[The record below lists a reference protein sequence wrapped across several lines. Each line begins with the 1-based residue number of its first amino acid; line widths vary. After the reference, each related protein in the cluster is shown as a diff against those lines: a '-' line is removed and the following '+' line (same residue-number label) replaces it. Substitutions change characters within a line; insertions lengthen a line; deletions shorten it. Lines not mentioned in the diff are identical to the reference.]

1 MIEFNYTI
9 LIQFFQF
16 LLLLLLLN
24 FLLFRPILGGLR
36 KRRTTIESL
45 AEKGEKS
52 RQEALGLSRTYEES
66 LKEKKLPLAAKREAM
81 LKEAHAASMK
91 VVEEAR
97 QELTQDLAK
106 VKERVAGEAG
116 KALEALLGESDRL
129 AEEIAQKI
137 TKRGN

>member
-24 FLLFRPILGGLR
+24 FLLFKPILRGLQ

-45 AEKGEKS
+45 TGKVEKS
-52 RQEALGLSRTYEES
+52 RQEAEGLRDVYEEG
-66 LKEKKLPLAAKREAM
+66 LKEKKLPIAAKRETM
-81 LKEAHAASMK
+81 LKEAHVASMK
-91 VVEEAR
+91 VIEEAR
-97 QELTQDLAK
+97 QELAEDLAK
-106 VKERVAGEAG
+106 VKERVAREAG
-116 KALEALLGESDRL
+116 KTLEALLGKSDRL
-129 AEEIAQKI
+129 AAEIAQKI